1 MTQRTNKVIVVKK
14 SERDCYYTHTNYPK
28 IFNQTYWGAFD
39 NSKNKLEEE
48 IIENRNQFIRTYN
61 IKDIKAKSKVPA
73 YINKF
78 IDRNAYPFLD
88 HTEVYI
94 TKDNNYIAISS
105 PYADINSEHIENGW
119 TEIHALYNM
128 STKTFIKLIPMRTK
142 VIVMSP

>member
-1 MTQRTNKVIVVKK
+1 MTQTKKVIVVKK
-14 SERDCYYTHTNYPK
+14 SDRDYYYTHTNYPK

-48 IIENRNQFIRTYN
+48 IIENRNKFIRTYN
-61 IKDIKAKSKVPA
+61 IKDIKSKSKVPA

-94 TKDNNYIAISS
+94 TKDNNYVAISS

-119 TEIHALYNM
+119 TEIHALYNT
-128 STKTFIKLIPMRTK
+128 SAKTFIKLIPMRTK